1 MTNKEIQMMTLLDL
15 VSTDPDNPG
24 APLLSKEEQDEVYRR
39 FKGFGNQEIV
49 HKTGRSAHSTSSKE
63 EIKIEYLDPDWKYIF
78 RAVKDENFRQK
89 LVELFE
95 KLDEPDSTNE
105 NPGE

>member
-1 MTNKEIQMMTLLDL
+1 MTNKEIQMITLLDL
-15 VSTDPDNPG
+15 VSTNPDNPG

-49 HKTGRSAHSTSSKE
+49 HKTGRKE
-63 EIKIEYLDPDWKYIF
+63 ETKTEYLDPDWKYIF

-95 KLDEPDSTNE
+95 KLDEPDSTSSN
-105 NPGE
+105 